1 MSEQKRPRRTV
12 FGHNLWFLFVF
23 LAWVANSG
31 FRLYFAYLS
40 MTGTQLL
47 DVHVSQLTVQILD
60 LMFISLGVGGLIVAA
75 GLWLNTRRGL
85 TGTLAVSVATI
96 VFDVWGLTIQITA
109 ALGFIVPVMTI
120 GYLLVVKPRLAVL
133 SEGAGAQAPGPI
145 GGV

>member
-12 FGHNLWFLFVF
+12 FGRNLWFLFVF

-31 FRLYFAYLS
+31 FRLCFAYLS

-47 DVHVSQLTVQILD
+47 DVHVSQLTVQLLD

-75 GLWLNTRRGL
+75 GLWLNTRWGL
-85 TGTLAVSVATI
+85 VGTLAVSVATI
-96 VFDVWGLTIQITA
+96 VFDVWGLTIQVTA
-109 ALGFIVPVMTI
+109 ALGFIVPVMAI

-133 SEGAGAQAPGPI
+133 TEGTGTQAPAPT